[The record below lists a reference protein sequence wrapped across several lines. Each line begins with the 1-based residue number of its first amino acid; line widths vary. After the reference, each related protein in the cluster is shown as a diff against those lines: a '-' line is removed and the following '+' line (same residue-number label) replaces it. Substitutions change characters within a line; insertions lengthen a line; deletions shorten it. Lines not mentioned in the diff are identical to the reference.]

1 MTINLDPHRF
11 LVALRCMGVDDLF
24 CRAGQGA
31 ETLTSLRQT
40 VMNCIKC
47 DLCRTRRSVVF
58 GEGNPAAHVVFIG
71 EAPGEEEDLQ
81 GRPFVGR
88 AGRLLDQLMMHIG
101 LSRNDVFICN
111 VLKCRP
117 PANRD
122 PEEKEIEACK
132 RYLFQQ
138 IDLIQPKVICLLG
151 RHAHNTVLGVDERI
165 TKVRG
170 QIREWQGIS
179 VISTFH
185 PSFLLRN
192 ESHMKEALED
202 MESLR
207 HLLEAP

>member
-1 MTINLDPHRF
+1 MATNLDPHRF
-11 LVALRCMGVDDLF
+11 LTALRGMGVDGLF

-58 GEGNPAAHVVFIG
+58 GEGNQAAHVVFIG

-81 GRPFVGR
+81 GKPFVGR
-88 AGRLLDQLMMHIG
+88 AGRLLERLIRHIG

-122 PEEKEIEACK
+122 PEQKEIEACK
-132 RYLFQQ
+132 GYLFDQ
-138 IDLIQPKVICLLG
+138 IGLIQPKVICVLG
-151 RHAHNTVLGVDERI
+151 RHAHNTVFDVDERI

-170 QIREWQGIS
+170 QIREWQGMS

-202 MESLR
+202 MENLR
-207 HLLEAP
+207 HLLEAS

>member
-1 MTINLDPHRF
+1 
-11 LVALRCMGVDDLF
+11 
-24 CRAGQGA
+24 
-31 ETLTSLRQT
+31 
-40 VMNCIKC
+40 MNCIKC

-58 GEGNPAAHVVFIG
+58 GEGNQAADVIFVG

-88 AGRLLDQLMMHIG
+88 AGRLLDQLIRHTG

-122 PEEKEIEACK
+122 PEEKEIETCK
-132 RYLFQQ
+132 GYLFDQ
-138 IDLIQPKVICLLG
+138 IDLIEPKIICLLG
-151 RHAHNTVLGVDERI
+151 RHAHNTVLDVDERI

-170 QIREWQGIS
+170 AIREWQGIT

-192 ESHMKEALED
+192 ASHMKEALED
-202 MESLR
+202 MERLR
-207 HLLEAP
+207 NLLESS

>member
-1 MTINLDPHRF
+1 
-11 LVALRCMGVDDLF
+11 MGVDDLF
-24 CRAGQGA
+24 CRAGQGG
-31 ETLTSLRQT
+31 ETLTSLRQS
-40 VMNCIKC
+40 VMNCMKC

-58 GEGNPAAHVVFIG
+58 GEGNQAADVVFIG

-88 AGRLLDQLMMHIG
+88 AGRLLDRLIRHIG
-101 LSRNDVFICN
+101 FCRNDVFICN

-132 RYLFQQ
+132 GYLFDQ
-138 IDLIQPKVICLLG
+138 IGLIQPKVMCVLG
-151 RHAHNTVLGVDERI
+151 RHAHNTVFDVHERI

-207 HLLEAP
+207 HLLESS